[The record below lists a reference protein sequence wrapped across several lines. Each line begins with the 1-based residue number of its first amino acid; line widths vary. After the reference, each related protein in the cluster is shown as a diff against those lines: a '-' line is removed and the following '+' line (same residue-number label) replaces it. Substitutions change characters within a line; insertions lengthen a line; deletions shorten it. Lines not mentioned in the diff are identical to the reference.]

1 MREAAPIAAW
11 PVQARRLDQGA
22 ALLPARAACRVQP
35 CTNEAFILPAVHMLR
50 PFNAKSTQAL
60 TRRKDG
66 RPLRRHATGQTAMI
80 ADMESSTHFF
90 AGTPVWTLALALAA
104 IVAYLIPALGAHRLS
119 DARIR
124 LAMRAAWFLHLLTLA
139 AGLLTEPA
147 RFGFAPALSMTAW
160 LMLTVYAIEQ
170 QLYPKMRVVGVL
182 SMLGA
187 LAVLLAQ
194 LFPGKP
200 MAVSASAWLPLHLA
214 LGIASYG
221 LCAAAV
227 VHAGL
232 MSRAERRMR
241 SASQEENGMP
251 LLMLERLTFRFVTA
265 SFVLLTAT
273 LLAGWFFGEVLYGRA
288 WHWDHKTVFS
298 LLAWFA
304 FAGLLIARS
313 RFGLRGRHAVHL
325 IYAGAALLLL
335 AYAGSRFVLEVVL
348 LGRHL

>member
-1 MREAAPIAAW
+1 
-11 PVQARRLDQGA
+11 
-22 ALLPARAACRVQP
+22 
-35 CTNEAFILPAVHMLR
+35 
-50 PFNAKSTQAL
+50 
-60 TRRKDG
+60 
-66 RPLRRHATGQTAMI
+66 MI
-80 ADMESSTHFF
+80 TDMEPSTHFF
-90 AGTPVWTLALALAA
+90 SGTPGWTMALALATIA
-104 IVAYLIPALGAHRLS
+104 AYLVPVLGAQRMAENH
-119 DARIR
+119 ARMG
-124 LAMRAAWFLHLLTLA
+124 MRAAWVLHLLTIA
-139 AGLLTEPA
+139 AGLTASPA

-160 LMLTVYAIEQ
+160 LMLTMYAIEQ
-170 QLYPKMRVVGVL
+170 QLYPKMRAVGVL
-182 SMLGA
+182 SILGA
-187 LAVLLAQ
+187 LAVLLSQ

-200 MAVSASAWLPLHLA
+200 MAVHASAWLPLHLA

-241 SASQEENGMP
+241 AATNDENGMP

-265 SFVLLTAT
+265 GFVLLTAT
-273 LLAGWFFGEVLYGRA
+273 LLAGWLFGESLYGRA

-304 FAGLLIARS
+304 FAGLLIGRS

-335 AYAGSRFVLEVVL
+335 AYAGSRFVVEVVM
-348 LGRHL
+348 LGRMS

>member
-1 MREAAPIAAW
+1 MI
-11 PVQARRLDQGA
+11 
-22 ALLPARAACRVQP
+22 
-35 CTNEAFILPAVHMLR
+35 
-50 PFNAKSTQAL
+50 
-60 TRRKDG
+60 
-66 RPLRRHATGQTAMI
+66 TG
-80 ADMESSTHFF
+80 MESSTHFF
-90 AGTPVWTLALALAA
+90 SGTPGWTTALALATIA
-104 IVAYLIPALGAHRLS
+104 AYLVPVLGAQRMAENH
-119 DARIR
+119 ARMG
-124 LAMRAAWFLHLLTLA
+124 MRAAWVLHLLTIA
-139 AGLLTEPA
+139 AGLTASPA

-160 LMLTVYAIEQ
+160 LMLTMYAIEQ
-170 QLYPKMRVVGVL
+170 QLYPKMRAVGVL
-182 SMLGA
+182 SILGA
-187 LAVLLAQ
+187 LAVLLSQ

-200 MAVSASAWLPLHLA
+200 MAVHASAWLPLHLA

-241 SASQEENGMP
+241 AATNDENSMP

-265 SFVLLTAT
+265 GFVLLTAT
-273 LLAGWFFGEVLYGRA
+273 LLAGWLFGESLYGRA

-304 FAGLLIARS
+304 FAGLLIGRS

-335 AYAGSRFVLEVVL
+335 AYAGSRFVVEVVM
-348 LGRHL
+348 LGRMS

>member
-1 MREAAPIAAW
+1 MI
-11 PVQARRLDQGA
+11 
-22 ALLPARAACRVQP
+22 
-35 CTNEAFILPAVHMLR
+35 
-50 PFNAKSTQAL
+50 
-60 TRRKDG
+60 
-66 RPLRRHATGQTAMI
+66 TG
-80 ADMESSTHFF
+80 MESSTHFF
-90 AGTPVWTLALALAA
+90 SGTPGWTTALALAA
-104 IVAYLIPALGAHRLS
+104 IAAYLVPVLGVQRMAENH
-119 DARIR
+119 ARMG
-124 LAMRAAWFLHLLTLA
+124 MRAAWVLHLLTIA
-139 AGLLTEPA
+139 AGLTTSPA

-160 LMLTVYAIEQ
+160 LMLTMYAIEQ
-170 QLYPKMRVVGVL
+170 QLYPKMRAVGVL
-182 SMLGA
+182 SILGA
-187 LAVLLAQ
+187 LAVLLSQ

-200 MAVSASAWLPLHLA
+200 MAVHASAWLPLHLA

-241 SASQEENGMP
+241 AATNDENGMP

-265 SFVLLTAT
+265 GFVLLTAT
-273 LLAGWFFGEVLYGRA
+273 LLAGWLFGESLYGRA

-304 FAGLLIARS
+304 FAGLLIGRS

-335 AYAGSRFVLEVVL
+335 AYAGSRFVVEVVM
-348 LGRHL
+348 LGRMS

>member
-1 MREAAPIAAW
+1 MI
-11 PVQARRLDQGA
+11 
-22 ALLPARAACRVQP
+22 
-35 CTNEAFILPAVHMLR
+35 
-50 PFNAKSTQAL
+50 
-60 TRRKDG
+60 
-66 RPLRRHATGQTAMI
+66 TG
-80 ADMESSTHFF
+80 MESSTHFF
-90 AGTPVWTLALALAA
+90 SGTPGWTTALALATIA
-104 IVAYLIPALGAHRLS
+104 AYLVPVLGVQRMAENH
-119 DARIR
+119 ARMG
-124 LAMRAAWFLHLLTLA
+124 MRAAWVLHLLTIA
-139 AGLLTEPA
+139 AGLTASPA

-160 LMLTVYAIEQ
+160 LMLTMYAIEQ
-170 QLYPKMRVVGVL
+170 QLYPKMRAVGVL
-182 SMLGA
+182 SILGA
-187 LAVLLAQ
+187 LAVLLSQ

-200 MAVSASAWLPLHLA
+200 MAVHASAWLPLHLA

-241 SASQEENGMP
+241 AATNDENGMP

-265 SFVLLTAT
+265 GFLLLTAT
-273 LLAGWFFGEVLYGRA
+273 LLAGWLFGESLYGRA

-304 FAGLLIARS
+304 FAGLLIGRS

-335 AYAGSRFVLEVVL
+335 AYAGSRFVVEVVM
-348 LGRHL
+348 LGRMS

>member
-1 MREAAPIAAW
+1 MDCSLAAKQVLPAK
-11 PVQARRLDQGA
+11 
-22 ALLPARAACRVQP
+22 ALLLVQSRIRAANSTRCPVSPQR
-35 CTNEAFILPAVHMLR
+35 
-50 PFNAKSTQAL
+50 TQAL
-60 TRRKDG
+60 TSRKAG
-66 RPLRRHATGQTAMI
+66 LQRRPLGHKHTAMI
-80 ADMESSTHFF
+80 AGMESSTHFF
-90 AGTPVWTLALALAA
+90 TATPIWVVVLALAT
-104 IVAYLIPALGAHRLS
+104 IVAYLIPAFA
-119 DARIR
+119 ARRMDDGHTRI
-124 LAMRAAWFLHLLTLA
+124 AMRCAWVLHLITVA
-139 AGLLTEPA
+139 TGLIAEPA

-170 QLYPKMRVVGVL
+170 QLYPKMRAVGVL
-182 SMLGA
+182 SVLGA

-200 MAVSASAWLPLHLA
+200 IAVHASAWLPLHLA

-241 SASQEENGMP
+241 SASNDEGGMP

-273 LLAGWFFGEVLYGRA
+273 LLAGWLFGESLYGRA
-288 WHWDHKTVFS
+288 WVWDHKTVFS
-298 LLAWFA
+298 LLAWMA
-304 FAGLLIARS
+304 FAGLLIARN

-325 IYAGAALLLL
+325 IYTGAALLLL
-335 AYAGSRFVLEVVL
+335 AYAGSRFVVEVMM
-348 LGRHL
+348 LGRHA

>member
-1 MREAAPIAAW
+1 M
-11 PVQARRLDQGA
+11 GA
-22 ALLPARAACRVQP
+22 TQRALLCVNP
-35 CTNEAFILPAVHMLR
+35 
-50 PFNAKSTQAL
+50 K
-60 TRRKDG
+60 
-66 RPLRRHATGQTAMI
+66 AMI
-80 ADMESSTHFF
+80 AGMEPSTLFST
-90 AGTPVWTLALALAA
+90 GTPLWVMALALAA
-104 IVAYLIPALGAHRLS
+104 IVAYLIPAFGAQRMH
-119 DARIR
+119 DGHTRI
-124 LAMRAAWFLHLLTLA
+124 AMRSAWLLHLCTVA
-139 AGLLTEPA
+139 AGLMAAPA

-160 LMLTVYAIEQ
+160 LMLTMYAIEQ
-170 QLYPKMRVVGVL
+170 QLYPKMRAVGVL
-182 SMLGA
+182 SVLGA

-200 MAVSASAWLPLHLA
+200 IAVSASAWLPLHLA

-241 SASQEENGMP
+241 SPRHDENGMP

-265 SFVLLTAT
+265 GFVLLTAT
-273 LLAGWFFGEVLYGRA
+273 LLAGWLFGESLYGRA

-298 LLAWFA
+298 LLSWFA
-304 FAGLLIARS
+304 FAGLLIARL

-348 LGRHL
+348 LGHHS